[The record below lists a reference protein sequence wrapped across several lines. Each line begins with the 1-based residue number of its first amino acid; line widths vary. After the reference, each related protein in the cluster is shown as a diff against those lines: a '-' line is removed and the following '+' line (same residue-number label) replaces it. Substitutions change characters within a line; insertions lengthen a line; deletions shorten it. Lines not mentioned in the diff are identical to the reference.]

1 MFRYS
6 SSGCV
11 LQLTFD
17 IERRRNVHQS
27 RARIQNKT
35 LPQSAHKRNL
45 PIDPAI
51 NFILVLTA
59 TSKLLHYPL
68 SKLRSMTLIVSSFQN
83 PSGVFFGGT
92 ASFNIINGDMTQ
104 NFNQQIYH
112 VENKDSFNYNNSY
125 AEDSYNDNSY
135 QYSKHITFSPRWI

>member
-1 MFRYS
+1 
-6 SSGCV
+6 
-11 LQLTFD
+11 
-17 IERRRNVHQS
+17 
-27 RARIQNKT
+27 
-35 LPQSAHKRNL
+35 
-45 PIDPAI
+45 
-51 NFILVLTA
+51 
-59 TSKLLHYPL
+59 
-68 SKLRSMTLIVSSFQN
+68 MTLIVSSFQN

-125 AEDSYNDNSY
+125 AEDSYNDSSY